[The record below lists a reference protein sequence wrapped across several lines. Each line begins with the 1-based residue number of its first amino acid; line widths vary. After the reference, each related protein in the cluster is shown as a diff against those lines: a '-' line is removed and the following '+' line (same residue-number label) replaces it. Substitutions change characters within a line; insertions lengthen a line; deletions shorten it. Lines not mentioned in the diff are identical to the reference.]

1 MDKSSIWSEN
11 DINKLRTRV
20 EFLEKENRWYYSVL
34 DLAASMGDI
43 HQGGPKTIDIDH
55 LLDMTRCYLDR
66 IIHFKSTAFF
76 LVNESDHTFNLAQ
89 ANPLEDQGVL
99 QLELDHQIEIGNFAW
114 ALKQNRAILV
124 DGEVIREKI
133 VLHPLATRFKIKG
146 MMIGRLAK
154 PLRYIPSDWSA
165 LVSIILHNTANAMEN
180 GELYQRLSNQNKNL
194 ENEVRA
200 RTSALEHMT
209 VELKNNIQELK
220 DFTFVASHDL
230 REPLRKLVTFGE
242 RLRTNYGSKLDRRAE
257 DYLKVMEKASI
268 RMQKLINSLVQ
279 LSKVTTKG
287 GDIKPASL
295 DKVINQV
302 MTDLESR
309 IKRSGAHILLGDL
322 PTLPADEMQMRQL
335 FKNLIL
341 NAIQFNKKNTPP
353 RISITSRHRE
363 DGFWEFWVMDEGI
376 GFDQKQADRI
386 FRPFERLSG
395 RSEKDGSGMGL
406 AICKKIVERHGGTIT
421 AQSTKQTGATFI
433 FRIPEKV
440 TCLAS

>member
-20 EFLEKENRWYYSVL
+20 EFLEKENRWYFSVL
-34 DLAASMGDI
+34 DVAASMGDL
-43 HQGGPKTIDIDH
+43 HRDTPKSIDINH

-76 LVNESDHTFNLAQ
+76 LVNDSDHTFTLAQ
-89 ANPLEDQGVL
+89 ANPLEEQGRL
-99 QLELDHQIEIGNFAW
+99 QLELDQQIEKGNFAW
-114 ALKQNRAILV
+114 ALKQNRAVLV

-133 VLHPLATRFKIKG
+133 ILHPLATRFKVKG

-154 PLRYIPSDWSA
+154 PLRYVPSDWAA

-180 GELYQRLSNQNKNL
+180 VELYRLLSDQNKAL
-194 ENEVRA
+194 EKQVRA
-200 RTSALEHMT
+200 RTSDLEHMT
-209 VELKNNIQELK
+209 VELKNTIQELK
-220 DFTFVASHDL
+220 DFTYVASHDL
-230 REPLRKLVTFGE
+230 REPLRKLITFGD
-242 RLRTNYGSKLDRRAE
+242 RLRTNYGPKLDNRAE

-268 RMQKLINSLVQ
+268 RMQKLIDSLVQ
-279 LSKVTTKG
+279 LSKVTTKRVE
-287 GDIKPASL
+287 IKPASL
-295 DKVINQV
+295 EKVVGEV

-322 PTLPADEMQMRQL
+322 PTLPADEFQMRQL

-341 NAIQFNKKNTPP
+341 NALQFNKKNTPP

-376 GFDQKQADRI
+376 GFDQKQVDRI
-386 FRPFERLSG
+386 FKPFERLGG

-421 AQSTKQTGATFI
+421 AQSTRQQGSTFI
-433 FRIPEKV
+433 FRIPEEAA
-440 TCLAS
+440 CLAN